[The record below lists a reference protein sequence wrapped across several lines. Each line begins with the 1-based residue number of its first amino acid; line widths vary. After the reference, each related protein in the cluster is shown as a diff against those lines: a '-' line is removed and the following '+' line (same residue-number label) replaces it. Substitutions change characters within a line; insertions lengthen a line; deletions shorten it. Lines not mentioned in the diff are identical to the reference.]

1 MLKTYFKTY
10 LWAQE
15 FLFIFKMELKASKQ
29 QRVSQKQ
36 LQYNHYYDWKVS
48 PKIDKNSLSYPMIY
62 SVLAECHCSR
72 RILDCLVFINVH
84 VYAI

>member
-29 QRVSQKQ
+29 QQVSQKQ
-36 LQYNHYYDWKVS
+36 LQYNIIMIEKCLLRLT
-48 PKIDKNSLSYPMIY
+48 KI
-62 SVLAECHCSR
+62 H
-72 RILDCLVFINVH
+72 LVIQWFTQF
-84 VYAI
+84 